1 MNNPKHRPGAYQDVD
16 PTPLQLAIANAEM
29 LILIRVLSLS
39 YKKMYFQRLRRGRA
53 TTLVAKPIDSTPII
67 GLLDSLEFYY
77 HLSPLQHPSS

>member
-67 GLLDSLEFYY
+67 GLFVLLGILLPPEPPPA
-77 HLSPLQHPSS
+77 PL